1 MKRLSLFL
9 EFLDYLT
16 TITKLE
22 ILNAGDIEYMADK
35 SDSVVISN
43 VFQYVAEN
51 FQKEISFSKAAY
63 VANMQKA
70 AFCRYF
76 KRKTKKKFSTFV
88 NYYLIMSMLKMFLL
102 LIIAAI
108 YIYLKR
114 DDAIRFALALLVLF
128 FSYLVFEV
136 VWLLRIKNNS

>member
-1 MKRLSLFL
+1 MKTTLTRFIRSLVIFSSIVALAIMMLFFIIPKLLSPAIPWLLLLF
-9 EFLDYLT
+9 FV
-16 TITKLE
+16 ITFT
-22 ILNAGDIEYMADK
+22 G
-35 SDSVVISN
+35 
-43 VFQYVAEN
+43 F
-51 FQKEISFSKAAY
+51 
-63 VANMQKA
+63 
-70 AFCRYF
+70 YF
-76 KRKTKKKFSTFV
+76 GEKTGKQKFSTFV

-114 DDAIRFALALLVLF
+114 DDAIRFAIALLVLF